1 MISLIILAEHDMA
14 HGLLNAIEHV
24 LGSRPQSVDVQPIDY
39 HASQE
44 SLTQALETRIRDIDR
59 GQGVLILADVYG
71 SSHTNAA
78 CRLLQ
83 PGRVELVSGVNVPML
98 LRVLSHRRLGMEEL
112 LRKALSG
119 GTEGI
124 VRAPARNPDSRP

>member
-1 MISLIILAEHDMA
+1 MISIIVLAQQEMA
-14 HGLLNAIEHV
+14 NGLLNAIEHV
-24 LGSRPQSVDVQPIDY
+24 LGSRPQLLDVQPIDY

-44 SLTQALETRIRDIDR
+44 ALASALDERIRRIDN
-59 GQGVLILADVYG
+59 GEGVLILADVYG

-83 PGRVELVSGVNVPML
+83 PGRIELVSGVNVPML
-98 LRVLSHRRLGMEEL
+98 LRVLSHRRLGMEDL

-119 GTEGI
+119 GAEGI
-124 VRAPARNPDSRP
+124 VRAPAGAGGSGP

>member
-1 MISLIILAEHDMA
+1 MISIIILAQQDMA
-14 HGLLNAIEHV
+14 NGLLNAIEHV
-24 LGSRPQSVDVQPIDY
+24 LGNRPQSLEVQPIDY
-39 HASQE
+39 HQPQE
-44 SLTQALETRIRDIDR
+44 ALAQALDARIRAIDR
-59 GQGVLILADVYG
+59 GKGVLILADVYG

-78 CRLLQ
+78 CRLLK
-83 PGRVELVSGVNVPML
+83 PGHIELVSGVNVPML

-124 VRAPARNPDSRP
+124 VRAPARGGSGS